1 MLFLEALK
9 ELESGAAMRRS
20 SWPTDEGYLKLMPGM
35 KFVWKIVLVPN
46 PNAGNFIFSL
56 EDFNGDDW
64 VEFVAPSCPIEATVV
79 KEEISEA
86 A

>member
-9 ELESGAAMRRS
+9 ELEAGAAMRRS
-20 SWPTDEGYLKLMPGM
+20 SWDPDEGYLKLMPGM
-35 KFVWKIVLVPN
+35 KFIWKIVLVPN

-64 VEFVAPSCPIEATVV
+64 VEFTMPINAIDTQDEDKCA
-79 KEEISEA
+79 EA

>member
-1 MLFLEALK
+1 MLFLEALRA
-9 ELESGAAMRRS
+9 LESGTAMRRS
-20 SWPTDEGYLKLMPGM
+20 AWPTEEGYLKLMPGM
-35 KFVWKIVLVPN
+35 NHVWKIVLVPN

-64 VEFVAPSCPIEATVV
+64 VEYTAPV
-79 KEEISEA
+79 KSSESKIAEDSAKA